1 MIEDHE
7 DAVFVLPFFDPSHP
21 ISIVVFS
28 QRLLFSL
35 SPETYV
41 SNCFQIALSQAI
53 FLIFLVIHFQDQ
65 AG

>member
-7 DAVFVLPFFDPSHP
+7 DAVFVLPFFDPSH
-21 ISIVVFS
+21 IHRCVFPTA
-28 QRLLFSL
+28 FVF

-65 AG
+65 DG